1 MSSNSSTPPP
11 ALLGEESLVAPPAD
25 SANLPTIPNVA
36 TSDAYFQELFNP
48 NASIIVRKNVQSCLA
63 LLASRTGSEVSELL
77 EPLYQP
83 LLQPLITRPLRSKT
97 VEQQVGIVTAL
108 NFCLALRPPLLK
120 LTQELVNFL
129 QEALQIAE
137 ADENVWVVKFVNPKY
152 TLSLNKLRTSCI
164 ELLCTAMAW
173 ADFKSQNHS
182 ELRAKIISM
191 FFKSLTCRTP
201 EIVAVAKEGLRQV
214 INQQRMPKELLQS
227 SLRPI
232 LVNLAHTKNLSMPLL
247 QGLARLLELLS
258 SWFNVTLGGKLLEHL
273 KKWMEPDK
281 LSQSIKSWKAGE
293 EPKIA
298 AAIIELFHLLPHAAS
313 KFLDELVTLN
323 IDLEGAL
330 PSGQV
335 YSELNS
341 PYRLP
346 LTKFLNRYATLAV
359 DYFLA
364 RLNDPKY
371 FRR

>member
-77 EPLYQP
+77 EPLYRP
-83 LLQPLITRPLRSKT
+83 LLRASYHTATR
-97 VEQQVGIVTAL
+97 VGIVTAL
-108 NFCLALRPPLLK
+108 NFCTALRPPLLK
-120 LTQELVNFL
+120 LTQEL
-129 QEALQIAE
+129 
-137 ADENVWVVKFVNPKY
+137 FVNPKY

-201 EIVAVAKEGLRQV
+201 EIVAVAKEALRQV

-258 SWFNVTLGGKLLEHL
+258 SWFN
-273 KKWMEPDK
+273 
-281 LSQSIKSWKAGE
+281 AGE

-313 KFLDELVTLN
+313 KFLDELVTLT